1 MVDTEFPAGE
11 AASAF
16 TTLAG
21 IRFPIVQAP
30 MGGASC
36 PELAAAV
43 SEAGGLGMLAL
54 SWHST
59 EAVRAEIRNTRAL
72 TKQPLGVN
80 LVLAFPQEDRLA
92 VCLEEGVGLV
102 SFFWGD
108 CAPFVRRVHDA
119 GALVASAVASVEEAV
134 EAAEAGVD
142 VIVAQGWEA
151 GGHVRGQVA
160 TLPLTAAVAA
170 ALPGRVVLAAGGIG
184 DGRGVA
190 AMLALGASGVW
201 MGTRFL
207 ASPEASIHQ
216 RYRERLVAARE
227 TDTVHTELFNVGW
240 PDAPHRVLRN
250 STIAAWEEAGRPE
263 AGLRPGEGEVLAV
276 GGRGR
281 MARYAST
288 TPGPDAEGDIE
299 ALSLWAGQSVGCVAT
314 VKAAGDI
321 VRELVEDAVAAF
333 RKLDGPSKQNHTID

>member
-1 MVDTEFPAGE
+1 MTNTAFSFGE

-21 IRFPIVQAP
+21 VRFPIVQAP

-54 SWHST
+54 SWHSPD
-59 EAVRAEIRNTRAL
+59 AVRAEIRATRAL
-72 TKQPLGVN
+72 TKQPFAVN
-80 LVLAFPQEDRLA
+80 LVLAFPQEERLA

-102 SFFWGD
+102 SFFWGN
-108 CAPFVRRVHDA
+108 CAPLVRRVHDA
-119 GALVASAVASVEEAV
+119 GALVASTVATAEDAI
-134 EAAEAGVD
+134 AATDAGVD
-142 VIVAQGWEA
+142 IIVAQGWEA

-160 TLPLTAAVAA
+160 TLPLTAAVTA
-170 ALPGRVVLAAGGIG
+170 ALPGRVVLAAGGVG

-190 AMLALGASGVW
+190 SMLALGAGGVW

-207 ASPEASIHQ
+207 ASPEASIHR

-227 TDTVHTELFNVGW
+227 SDTVHTDLFNVGW

-250 STIAAWEEAGRPE
+250 STIAAWDDAGRP
-263 AGLRPGEGEVLAV
+263 AVGLRPGEGEVLAV
-276 GGRGR
+276 GSRGR
-281 MARYAST
+281 MVRYAST
-288 TPGPDAEGDIE
+288 TPGPDADGDIE
-299 ALSLWAGQSVGCVAT
+299 ALSLWAGQSVGCVAK
-314 VKAAGDI
+314 VKPAGDI
-321 VRELVEDAVAAF
+321 VRELVEDAAAALRRVA
-333 RKLDGPSKQNHTID
+333 PT